1 VGDVA
6 VKYNVYLCDVVMLQ
20 FRSADRGR
28 VELAARLLRLA
39 GVSAEVKKEGGRDVW
54 RIVATTNMLAAGH
67 EELRNAIAEIVKA
80 TRGQRLGGRRHGG
93 ALA

>member
-1 VGDVA
+1 
-6 VKYNVYLCDVVMLQ
+6 M
-20 FRSADRGR
+20 
-28 VELAARLLRLA
+28 ELATRLLKLA

-67 EELRNAIAEIVKA
+67 EEPRNAIAEIVKA
-80 TRGQRLGGRRHGG
+80 TRGQRLGGRRQGE